1 MKSELKKYQE
11 KIIERIFI
19 LRGEKVML
27 DFDLALL
34 YGVETKRLKEAVQR
48 NINRFPKDFMFQLK
62 KEELDGLRSQNA
74 SFNIQKVNYLPFVFT
89 EQGIAMISSVLNSEQ
104 AIHVNIQIIR
114 LFTQMRKIISENKEI
129 MLKLE
134 ELEKRI
140 SKSESKSEKFEQE
153 IAFVFQAL
161 RSLLDPV
168 KSERKRM
175 GFKQ

>member
-1 MKSELKKYQE
+1 MNNELKKYQE
-11 KIIERIFI
+11 KIIERIFM

-48 NINRFPKDFMFQLK
+48 NINRFPKDFMFLLK

-74 SFNIQKVNYLPFVFT
+74 SFNTQKVNYLPFVFT
-89 EQGIAMISSVLNSEQ
+89 EQGIAMLSSVLNSEQ

-114 LFTQMRKIISENKEI
+114 LFTQMRKIISENKDI

-140 SKSESKSEKFEQE
+140 SKSESKSEKCEQE
-153 IAFVFQAL
+153 IACVFQAL

-168 KSERKRM
+168 KSERKRI